1 MRPCKYAFP
10 HQNFHPLVLVS
21 VHDILSSSFLLILI
35 SWPLCLLYS
44 LIHSFS
50 HLFMLVWS
58 HVVVQLFIHVQL
70 FVTPWIAAHKASLSF
85 VISLSLLKLISI
97 EVVMPSN
104 HLVLCHRLLFMPSV
118 FTSISN
124 FSIESALCIGWP
136 RYWTLNFSISPSNE
150 YSGLISFRID
160 WIDLLAVQETLK
172 SLL

>member
-1 MRPCKYAFP
+1 MRPRKYAFP

-35 SWPLCLLYS
+35 SWPFFLLYS

-50 HLFMLVWS
+50 HLFMLVWT
-58 HVVVQLFIHVQL
+58 HVVVRLFIHVQL

-97 EVVMPSN
+97 EVVMSSN

-124 FSIESALCIGWP
+124 FSIESALRIGWP